1 MLRCDGV
8 AARRRSLGGDLTDY
22 VKIHIVPMVVRSRNL
37 PRPLIWRGASKTDF
51 AAFPTVVQRE
61 IGYALFL
68 AQMGERHQTMAKT
81 LKGFG
86 GGTVIE
92 VKESH
97 EGNAYRAVYTVRY
110 ADAVYVL
117 HAFQKKS
124 KKGAATPKS
133 EMDVIEKRLADLI
146 NEKESLR

>member
-1 MLRCDGV
+1 MV
-8 AARRRSLGGDLTDY
+8 RRP
-22 VKIHIVPMVVRSRNL
+22 HE

-51 AAFPTVVQRE
+51 MAFPPTAQRE
-61 IGYALFL
+61 MGYALFL
-68 AQMGERHQTMAKT
+68 AQMGERHPTMAKT
-81 LKGFG
+81 LAGFG

-97 EGNAYRAVYTVRY
+97 DGNAYRAVYTVRY

-124 KKGAATPKS
+124 KKSIATPKT
-133 EMDVIEKRLADLI
+133 EIDLIQKRLKDLI
-146 NEKESLR
+146 KDKEPRR